1 MKELELLK
9 ERVQQASR
17 LLPWWANLIL
27 AEVSFVTLYLLES
40 GLLWM
45 VLVSS
50 FFVAASIVA
59 NFETERREHKIRR
72 REAEEE
78 RMPVT
83 KIIVKDLM
91 KEKYRESFIKAQKE
105 PEQLYSENYS
115 KTMIIGVIAATMIIS
130 TAIMI
135 KIGGKLLGEKE
146 KLAISPVPKSEPERH
161 IPIQSRPMIAAKQKT
176 QAAFKVSPK
185 GEKILSYRVSMQ
197 DGRDLDCKDV
207 DRTAEEM
214 FLFKCENL
222 SGAVH
227 ISRIKDMEMRTEIP
241 NGSRVTV
248 IQPQKFPF

>member
-27 AEVSFVTLYLLES
+27 AEVSFVTLYLLKS
-40 GLLWM
+40 GPLWM

-59 NFETERREHKIRR
+59 SFEAERREQEIRR
-72 REAEEE
+72 RKAQEE

-83 KIIVKDLM
+83 KIIVKDLL
-91 KEKYRESFIKAQKE
+91 KEKYRESFIKVLEK
-105 PEQLYSENYS
+105 PEHLYSENYS
-115 KTMIIGVIAATMIIS
+115 KTVIISVIATTMIIS

-135 KIGGKLLGEKE
+135 KIGDKLFGKNE
-146 KLAISPVPKSEPERH
+146 KLAISPVLPVP
-161 IPIQSRPMIAAKQKT
+161 PRPMIAARPKT

-207 DRTAEEM
+207 ARTADEM
-214 FLFKCENL
+214 FLFKCEKL

-227 ISRIKDMEMRTEIP
+227 ISNIKDMEMRTAIP

-248 IQPQKFPF
+248 IQPEKFPF

>member
-27 AEVSFVTLYLLES
+27 AEVSFVTLYLLKS
-40 GLLWM
+40 DLLWM

-59 NFETERREHKIRR
+59 SFETERREHEIRR
-72 REAEEE
+72 QEAEEE

-115 KTMIIGVIAATMIIS
+115 KTMIISVIAATMIIS

-135 KIGGKLLGEKE
+135 KIGGKLFGEKE
-146 KLAISPVPKSEPERH
+146 KLAISPVLPVPHRPIITAKPKP
-161 IPIQSRPMIAAKQKT
+161 Q
-176 QAAFKVSPK
+176 QAAFKTSPT

-207 DRTAEEM
+207 ARTADEM
-214 FLFKCENL
+214 FLFKCEKL

-227 ISRIKDMEMRTEIP
+227 ISRIKDMEMRTAIP